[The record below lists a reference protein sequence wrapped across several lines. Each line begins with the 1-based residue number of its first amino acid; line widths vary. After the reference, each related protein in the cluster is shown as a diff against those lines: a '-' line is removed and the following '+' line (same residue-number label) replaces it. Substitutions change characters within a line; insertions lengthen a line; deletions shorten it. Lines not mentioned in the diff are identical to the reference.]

1 MSNKVIA
8 LDLDGVLTDIGSQI
22 LKSVPNEYSVQ
33 LITDAL
39 FNVEAN
45 HLNDVFE
52 NPLFWR
58 NLKPI
63 KDSWHCVNKWFS
75 SGYDVFFV
83 TARRS
88 SNSID
93 EIANWLEGWKIGY
106 NDFIVT
112 DQMGKHDVIKKL
124 GACLYVDDNPFEIE
138 KIRSILDIDAFVMK
152 TWYNEKIINKLPFV
166 ESLAHITIGT

>member
-45 HLNDVFE
+45 HLNHVFE

-138 KIRSILDIDAFVMK
+138 KIRSILDIDTFVMK